1 MRPGQELLKLSLT
14 LQLQE
19 EEVIIHLSILDTEL
33 GQIPIVNT
41 SSTLTSLG
49 KLVKRRKEMPNIM

>member
-33 GQIPIVNT
+33 SKIPIVNT